1 MKVNSL
7 SNSLPQMNTE
17 TSKRDKALEKIAT
30 AVELKLE
37 DSSSRTIAD
46 MMQNQI
52 SSLSQGL
59 MNANDG
65 ISMLQIAD
73 GALSSLSDQTQTL
86 NDLSVRNNSAIL
98 NSADKQALNSQFQRT
113 LTSMQN
119 IVNTTSYNGNPLF
132 NNNFSISIGDG
143 TLSASIANV
152 SPKGLSIDNQEGI
165 NQYAQTL
172 ASAQSDVGSAT
183 NNFISSTNVLLQ
195 QITDTAVA
203 KSQIADTDMAKQV
216 SEFQQSNNQI
226 SAGLL
231 TMAHQTDTMRQSMA
245 RLLG

>member
-7 SNSLPQMNTE
+7 SNALPQMNTE
-17 TSKRDKALEKIAT
+17 TSNRDKTLEKIAT

-65 ISMLQIAD
+65 IAMLQIAD

-113 LTSMQN
+113 LSSMQN

-143 TLSASIANV
+143 ALSASIANV

-165 NQYAQTL
+165 SQYAQTL

-195 QITDTAVA
+195 QITDTAAV

-231 TMAHQTDTMRQSMA
+231 TMAHQTDAMRQSMA